1 MTVIFLAIIIPF
13 AQIRRPGVIPAK
25 YFFALWKS
33 GRAKYTKL
41 KPGNIFGVEFHGDL
55 HGGQMPEPKGKRHI
69 NSDCPCDIELRNA
82 IRHRRGGA
90 FSTSRCRSYSR
101 YSKFSP
107 LYFTYCPPS
116 YSMPKT
122 SCRRAYTLP
131 LVTFC
136 DQDEPAS

>member
-1 MTVIFLAIIIPF
+1 MCSSALIIPF
-13 AQIRRPGVIPAK
+13 AQQWRPGGRTHK
-25 YFFALWKS
+25 HFFALWKS

-82 IRHRRGGA
+82 IRHRRGQ
-90 FSTSRCRSYSR
+90 RSIFYIQVQVVQSILQILAAV
-101 YSKFSP
+101 
-107 LYFTYCPPS
+107 LYILPS

>member
-1 MTVIFLAIIIPF
+1 MVIFLAIIIPF

-82 IRHRRGGA
+82 IRHRRGQ
-90 FSTSRCRSYSR
+90 RSIFYIQVQVVQSILQILAAV
-101 YSKFSP
+101 
-107 LYFTYCPPS
+107 LYI
-116 YSMPKT
+116 
-122 SCRRAYTLP
+122 LP
-131 LVTFC
+131 ALLFNAQNILQAGVYI
-136 DQDEPAS
+136 AAGNIL